1 MDRPLP
7 WLRYV
12 ETKNLDDN
20 AWRLNGLEVDS
31 VDGAKLGNVE
41 GFIVDVTPGRPFH
54 VVIGAGS
61 WFTHKHF
68 LLPIGHV
75 VLDETR
81 MRMIADLTRD
91 RVTRFPGFDKD
102 RFETVSED
110 ELTQMGNTIATS
122 CCPDEV
128 VAVESLWNSRH
139 YQAPTWWEVSY
150 YRIEPS
156 DKAEGGVNDPP
167 RRATAADRRG

>member
-12 ETKNLDDN
+12 ETKHLDDN

-31 VDGAKLGNVE
+31 VDGDKLGNVE
-41 GFIVDVTPGRPFH
+41 GFIVDVTTGRPFH
-54 VVIGAGS
+54 VVVGAGH

-75 VLDETR
+75 ALDETR
-81 MRMIADLTRD
+81 MRMIADLSRD
-91 RVTRFPGFDKD
+91 HVKRFPGFDKD
-102 RFETVSED
+102 QFETMSED
-110 ELTQMGNTIATS
+110 ELTEMGNTIAAG
-122 CCPDEV
+122 CGEDEV
-128 VAVESLWNSRH
+128 VAVEDLWNSRH

-150 YRIEPS
+150 YRVQPGDQR
-156 DKAEGGVNDPP
+156 DKATGPS